1 LNAASAYGSL
11 FYSNIIQYTA
21 ASQYFMEPPNQWS
34 NSYAAQNQLI
44 TQDIN
49 TEAFYY
55 GAILLRQQE
64 REKYSQL

>member
-1 LNAASAYGSL
+1 
-11 FYSNIIQYTA
+11 
-21 ASQYFMEPPNQWS
+21 MEPPNQWS